1 MIGSGGSGIVPIE
14 GGLEHKVFGQPLLLP
29 CQLYCFLLLFCPQ
42 IVGVQGN
49 GLLPSALGVGLPLG
63 GLGLLESV

>member
-1 MIGSGGSGIVPIE
+1 MGGVGRERIAPIE
-14 GGLEHKVFGQPLLLP
+14 EGLEYKVFGQPLLLP

-42 IVGVQGN
+42 IIGAQGN
-49 GLLPSALGVGLPLG
+49 GLLPPALGVGLPPG